1 MDGRYRREVGRT
13 SITDASLTRHDL
25 SSMVQPSF
33 IHGVPDFS
41 RPLAT
46 LLNVKVP
53 LLWRICY
60 IEARGQLIFR

>member
-1 MDGRYRREVGRT
+1 MDGRCRREVGRT
-13 SITDASLTRHDL
+13 STTDASQTRHDL

-46 LLNVKVP
+46 LFERKSAVAVA
-53 LLWRICY
+53 RY
-60 IEARGQLIFR
+60 IEARGQIFH